1 MRPLIDYDFQIESN
15 ESDEDEVFEPD
26 DYDSNSSEDF
36 D

>member
-15 ESDEDEVFEPD
+15 ESDKDEVFELD